1 MFNFLKKIFGWDPKC
16 TDCEDINP
24 NEPTFPIEEVSEE
37 SKVVETAP
45 VENEQPSLK
54 MNMPT
59 ATNPTV
65 DTPEVVE
72 TPEQNV
78 EAPVAETPT
87 VAEVTADTTDET
99 TAA

>member
-1 MFNFLKKIFGWDPKC
+1 MFDFLKKLFGWDPKC
-16 TDCEDINP
+16 TDCEDINS

-37 SKVVETAP
+37 SKVVEPTP

-72 TPEQNV
+72 TPEQSV
-78 EAPVAETPT
+78 EAPVVETPT
-87 VAEVTADTTDET
+87 VAEVPTEATEET
-99 TAA
+99 TTV